1 MRISDWSSDVC
12 SSDLERDVVEGG
24 DSGAAGSGKAL
35 ADPVETD
42 DRPRRAARLRRR
54 NARGGIRWRWGGRPA
69 PGLGNGRRHT
79 NIAVQAIGRRATY
92 VGVHPGREPRFSRT
106 FTWPAPQFIQSS
118 LT

>member
-54 NARGGIRWRWGGRPA
+54 NARGGIRWRWGGSPA
-69 PGLGNGRRHT
+69 PGLGNSRRHT
-79 NIAVQAIGRRATY
+79 NLAVPAIGWRAKCAGVKPAIGRDA
-92 VGVHPGREPRFSRT
+92 
-106 FTWPAPQFIQSS
+106 
-118 LT
+118 

>member
-12 SSDLERDVVEGG
+12 SSDLPVDAADEGALAGAAAADDAQHLARANFERDVVEGG

-54 NARGGIRWRWGGRPA
+54 NARGGIRWRWGRSEERRVGKEGVRTGRSRWSPA
-69 PGLGNGRRHT
+69 H
-79 NIAVQAIGRRATY
+79 
-92 VGVHPGREPRFSRT
+92 
-106 FTWPAPQFIQSS
+106 
-118 LT
+118 

>member
-54 NARGGIRWRWGGRPA
+54 NARGGIRWRRGGSPA
-69 PGLGNGRRHT
+69 PGPGNSRRHT
-79 NIAVQAIGRRATY
+79 NLAVQATGWRAQCG
-92 VGVHPGREPRFSRT
+92 GVKPGRKPRFRGIFKGT
-106 FTWPAPQFIQSS
+106 PN
-118 LT
+118 